1 MKKQISTNN
10 APQAIGPYS
19 QGIATEGLVFIS
31 GQLPINAATGV
42 MPEDVAEQAKESLN
56 NLQAI
61 LKESGLTMNDVVK
74 TTIFLADM
82 NDFVVANE
90 VYGSFF
96 SEPFPSRS
104 TVEISRLPKDA
115 KIEIEA
121 IAVKKGE

>member
-1 MKKQISTNN
+1 MKKQINTTK

-19 QGIATEGLVFIS
+19 QGVATEGLVFVS
-31 GQLPINAATGV
+31 GQLPINGETGV

-56 NLQAI
+56 NIKSI
-61 LKESGLTMNDVVK
+61 LAESGLTMDDVVK

-82 NDFVVANE
+82 NDFAIANE
-90 VYGSFF
+90 VYGSYF

-104 TVEISRLPKDA
+104 TVEISKLPKDA

-121 IAVKKGE
+121 IAVK